1 MASHWSESWF
11 PWAGFTHWTL
21 LWGLPTGLSSLL
33 QQPFRHE
40 AAEILLLWRTMLL
53 MSALKKYCCVCLSDK
68 YIVMFSHT
76 FSLEF
81 YCAYFNYPRFL
92 FWWTVIIL
100 SSVKMPT
107 HELTWRC
114 TFYDLDPAHSDDVN
128 CVKFLHC
135 GVALVSSS
143 SFLLYNCK
151 WKNHFKGI

>member
-1 MASHWSESWF
+1 MLVWQVYSHV
-11 PWAGFTHWTL
+11 
-21 LWGLPTGLSSLL
+21 LPH
-33 QQPFRHE
+33 F
-40 AAEILLLWRTMLL
+40 
-53 MSALKKYCCVCLSDK
+53 Y
-68 YIVMFSHT
+68 
-76 FSLEF
+76 LEF

-100 SSVKMPT
+100 SSVKIPT

-114 TFYDLDPAHSDDVN
+114 TLYDLDPAHSDDVN

-151 WKNHFKGI
+151 WKNHLFKRKRGYRDGLVVLQAIPISPFPFDFPLLIFNGLWQHCIFSHSANSLVGNWGQVGSFGAYL